1 MKTTVLITGADGF
14 VGQNLQL
21 HLAERADVA
30 VRRFTRANTLA
41 ELPALLQGV
50 DWVFHLAGVNR
61 PQDPTE
67 FTTGNADLT
76 QALCDAL
83 AARGRRVPV
92 VYTSS
97 TQAALDNPYG
107 RSKRAAEDALF
118 ALQREHAVPVH
129 VFRLPNVFGKW
140 ARPHYN
146 SAVATFCH
154 NTARGLPI
162 QVNDPAAPL
171 TLVHVD
177 DVVAR
182 FLQLLDGADAASTP
196 TPSLRGAEG
205 DAAIQPGASAA
216 TAASTPTAAPPAS
229 AVTGSPRFARDD
241 GNYPSLRGGEA
252 DAAIQSGAS
261 TAAAASTATAAPTSG
276 APLDRHASL
285 AMTNPPSLRGA
296 AGDAAIQSGAST
308 AAAASTATGTV
319 ASPASAAL
327 DRHGLRPRDDG
338 VADGAGDDKP
348 TFDTITPQYTT
359 TVGEVARL
367 IQAFA
372 ASRDNLLTERVG
384 TGLVR
389 ALYATYVS
397 YLPVESFAYPVPMHG
412 DARGVFVEMLRT
424 PDCGQFSFFTAHPG
438 ITRGGHY
445 HHSKTEKFLVIQGQA
460 RFKFRHMQTGQ
471 VHELVTDG
479 AHAQIVETV
488 PGWTH
493 DITNIGPDELVV
505 MLWANEVF
513 DRDKPDTF
521 ACAL

>member
-118 ALQREHAVPVH
+118 ALQRASGCPVH

-216 TAASTPTAAPPAS
+216 AASAATAASTPTAAPPAS

-241 GNYPSLRGGEA
+241 GNYPSLRGAE
-252 DAAIQSGAS
+252 
-261 TAAAASTATAAPTSG
+261 
-276 APLDRHASL
+276 
-285 AMTNPPSLRGA
+285 
-296 AGDAAIQSGAST
+296 GDAAIQSGAPTPT
-308 AAAASTATGTV
+308 A
-319 ASPASAAL
+319 ASPASTAL

-338 VADGAGDDKP
+338 AGAGDNPP
-348 TFDTITPQYTT
+348 TFDTVTPHYTT